1 MCARCDLV
9 RRTFATVVAAA
20 LFSSDDDEQPP
31 TRLIA
36 NAIVSA
42 RETNCLSRIGA
53 RQLRPVPPAAP
64 KRLEQRRGVGEP
76 VRLRLHQAQP
86 RLAISLIGVQDSEI
100 AGIAVLVL
108 KPGKIETRLGR
119 IGGCCRRL

>member
-1 MCARCDLV
+1 M
-9 RRTFATVVAAA
+9 VAAA

-53 RQLRPVPPAAP
+53 RQLGPVPPAAAE
-64 KRLEQRRGVGEP
+64 RLEQRCGVGKP
-76 VRLRLHQAQP
+76 VRLRLDQAQA
-86 RLAISLIGVQDSEI
+86 RLAVSLIGVQDSEI
-100 AGIAVLVL
+100 AGIAILVL
-108 KPGKIETRLGR
+108 KPGKIESCLGR
-119 IGGCCRRL
+119 IGGCRRRL